1 MTLSDERLTLLPAK
15 PPLAKAVLDYYLRNR
30 DFLAP
35 FDPIREESFYTLAYQ
50 RRALRRDAA
59 MARKGEG
66 WAFYIAPNAEP
77 GKLIGRVA
85 LTGAIWGS
93 FCSCFLGYKL
103 DKDYLNRGYMTG
115 AIGLVTAW
123 GFEVGLHRIEA
134 NIMPRNLPSLRVA
147 EKCGFQNEGLSPR
160 YLQINGKWED
170 HVHMVKLNPDWSGW
184 A

>member
-1 MTLSDERLTLLPAK
+1 M
-15 PPLAKAVLDYYLRNR
+15 
-30 DFLAP
+30 
-35 FDPIREESFYTLAYQ
+35 
-50 RRALRRDAA
+50 
-59 MARKGEG
+59 
-66 WAFYIAPNAEP
+66 
-77 GKLIGRVA
+77 A

>member
-160 YLQINGKWED
+160 YLQINGKWEAP
-170 HVHMVKLNPDWSGW
+170 VQMVKKNPEWSGW

>member
-1 MTLSDERLTLLPAK
+1 MTLSDKRLTLLPAK

-35 FDPIREESFYTLAYQ
+35 FDPVREESFYTLAYQ

-66 WAFYIAPNAEP
+66 WAFYIASNAEP

-103 DKDYLNRGYMTG
+103 DKDYLNRGYMTE
-115 AIGLVTAW
+115 AIGLVTRPISCP
-123 GFEVGLHRIEA
+123 GIF
-134 NIMPRNLPSLRVA
+134 PP
-147 EKCGFQNEGLSPR
+147 
-160 YLQINGKWED
+160 
-170 HVHMVKLNPDWSGW
+170 SGW
-184 A
+184 RRSVGSKTRGCPPDICRSTANGRTTSIW